1 MPAFKSK
8 YFLSDL
14 AARFELALNGDGS
27 ELIEGVSTL
36 GEAGPTR
43 ITFLANRTYKNH
55 LPALPTP
62 RLRRKSGPLAGTGR
76 TGKKNH
82 TIESEMGK
90 QTDHGK

>member
-8 YFLSDL
+8 FNPTDF
-14 AARFELALNGDGS
+14 AAQFEPTLNRDGS
-27 ELIEGVSTL
+27 KLIDGVSTL
-36 GEAGPTR
+36 IEAGPTR

-76 TGKKNH
+76 TGEKKSHN
-82 TIESEMGK
+82 
-90 QTDHGK
+90 